1 MTDAT
6 TLLLGLIVVEP
17 ARSTWLSVLSVA
29 PTGLGWW
36 MWYRRQDG
44 GACPSRCAV
53 STSVKA
59 RMITSPKDVATAKTV
74 LCCAGTRALRRRRHR
89 ACATAASAFSAA
101 GAFLACACAF
111 LASRRL
117 GIPGAGKAFSGAFC
131 GFWLTV
137 IGSLLHLV
145 LRPFA
150 VATVAGD
157 SPGSKYDKAVEL
169 GVPILDEDGFRKLL
183 AEGPSDS

>member
-1 MTDAT
+1 MRHSRV
-6 TLLLGLIVVEP
+6 GL
-17 ARSTWLSVLSVA
+17 
-29 PTGLGWW
+29 
-36 MWYRRQDG
+36 
-44 GACPSRCAV
+44 
-53 STSVKA
+53 
-59 RMITSPKDVATAKTV
+59 
-74 LCCAGTRALRRRRHR
+74 LRRRCLPRLR
-89 ACATAASAFSAA
+89 
-101 GAFLACACAF
+101 LPF

-117 GIPGAGKAFSGAFC
+117 GIPGAGKASSGAFC

-169 GVPILDEDGFRKLL
+169 GVPILDADGFRKLL
-183 AEGPSDS
+183 AAGPSDS